1 MTFFSL
7 ERSSETGVGRKPFRG
22 FTLIETLVAVSILS
36 LATAGPLFT
45 ASRAII
51 AAQTA
56 RDQLIASYL
65 AQEGAEYVRLM
76 RDSGYLTLYRTGAS
90 NISTTAWDDFLNGSS
105 VTSITS
111 CRTST
116 CTVDP
121 GRTMGTGSSLA
132 LTVCEAGS
140 CGPLYKS
147 GNLYTQTA
155 SGTAT
160 PFTRTVQAVTLSA
173 TEIRV
178 VSTVSW
184 NFHGTPYS
192 ITVRDHLTPWP

>member
-1 MTFFSL
+1 MTT
-7 ERSSETGVGRKPFRG
+7 SSHRG
-22 FTLIETLVAVSILS
+22 FTLIETLVAVSILA
-36 LATAGPLFT
+36 LAAAGPLFT

-76 RDSGYLTLYRTGAS
+76 RDSGYLALYREGGSA
-90 NISTTAWDDFLNGSS
+90 ISTAAWDDFLNGSS
-105 VTSITS
+105 ATSITG
-111 CRTST
+111 CRTSA

-121 GRTMGTGSSLA
+121 GRTMGTGSNLSLTA
-132 LTVCEAGS
+132 CEAGS
-140 CGPLYKS
+140 CGPLYKN

-160 PFTRTVQAVTLSA
+160 PFTRTVQAITLSA

-184 NFHGTPYS
+184 DFHGIPYS
-192 ITVRDHLTPWP
+192 IVVRDHLTPWP